1 MMLWLL
7 NTIGAGKNCNHS
19 TDGTAFKMWYGFF
32 TRVYYHG
39 KRDNPYPKVYLGIK
53 SAREP

>member
-32 TRVYYHG
+32 TRVDYHG